1 MPEQPE
7 SPQVIE
13 TWTAGMFKFFRVS
26 VPESLDDDAL
36 VEWAQDN
43 LAVRDW
49 LSFSADGSEVI
60 FVYEKEA

>member
-1 MPEQPE
+1 
-7 SPQVIE
+7 
-13 TWTAGMFKFFRVS
+13 MFKFFRVS